1 MARPQCDTLFLPCE
15 TYVALNKNE
24 KSNGNEKEKKR
35 KKKGS

>member
-1 MARPQCDTLFLPCE
+1 MARPPCDTPLVPCE
-15 TYVALNKNE
+15 TYVALNKNA